1 MRTTRSL
8 ILIAVSVLLLF
19 AIPEAQAAIVR
30 PAEAVGDFQAHLDF
44 QEIHHPDGTL
54 DLVLLFS
61 VANQELTFY
70 EEWGNTFSGGMAV
83 EASYKGE
90 GGLRRSRKA
99 VIPLSTTSRQQAAS
113 RTLYQVF
120 SLTLEDVG
128 VAGDVHCRLEDQ
140 GKPNPHEA
148 RRRDGNPVSMIDVV
162 WRSGASDLPDNSLFV
177 QPPIFLSGLPDVDDR
192 VRLKRAGL
200 DLSTSIQD
208 HLHLNRR
215 YGVEAEKLTVSF
227 DVMAWRTDPMKQKR
241 LPRNLLLQVLSKE
254 LDYALRDTI
263 RLYDDPV
270 SLISGGG
277 VATVTW
283 ELDVNLLPTGIYQ
296 LSCAPLDGFGNAWL
310 AEFDIQWKLAAIR
323 ASDKDQELTGRLV
336 LTGDLWERF
345 EDAGRDERE
354 LILTEFWREHDPD
367 PMTPVN
373 EAVIEFNRRLQYIQH
388 ELGGMGRAGPVDDRG
403 QVYLYLGPPD
413 EIQVRDMPPNA
424 DEYDDALD
432 AVYDYYAPIRS
443 GLTTKSNNEAS
454 RPEYETIQSQRNKK
468 QKLHSADR
476 FQGFQLWSYNN
487 DGAPLFPNMYSGSG
501 LGLRF
506 LFLKRQG
513 GSIYKLESSNIFDTG
528 AIGK

>member
-1 MRTTRSL
+1 
-8 ILIAVSVLLLF
+8 
-19 AIPEAQAAIVR
+19 
-30 PAEAVGDFQAHLDF
+30 
-44 QEIHHPDGTL
+44 
-54 DLVLLFS
+54 
-61 VANQELTFY
+61 
-70 EEWGNTFSGGMAV
+70 
-83 EASYKGE
+83 
-90 GGLRRSRKA
+90 
-99 VIPLSTTSRQQAAS
+99 
-113 RTLYQVF
+113 
-120 SLTLEDVG
+120 
-128 VAGDVHCRLEDQ
+128 
-140 GKPNPHEA
+140 
-148 RRRDGNPVSMIDVV
+148 
-162 WRSGASDLPDNSLFV
+162 
-177 QPPIFLSGLPDVDDR
+177 
-192 VRLKRAGL
+192 
-200 DLSTSIQD
+200 
-208 HLHLNRR
+208 
-215 YGVEAEKLTVSF
+215 
-227 DVMAWRTDPMKQKR
+227 
-241 LPRNLLLQVLSKE
+241 
-254 LDYALRDTI
+254 
-263 RLYDDPV
+263 
-270 SLISGGG
+270 
-277 VATVTW
+277 
-283 ELDVNLLPTGIYQ
+283 